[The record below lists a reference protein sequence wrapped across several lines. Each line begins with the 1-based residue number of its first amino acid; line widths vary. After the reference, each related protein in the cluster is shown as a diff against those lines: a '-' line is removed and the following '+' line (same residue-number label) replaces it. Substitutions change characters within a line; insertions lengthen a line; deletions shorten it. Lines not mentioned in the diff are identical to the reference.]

1 MDKKQYFEKYD
12 WLITKTQSI
21 LEHYSCPELCNANC
35 CKNYN
40 INFTKKEYEKIFEK
54 GSTEITDILKSNAV
68 DSPRSEFY
76 KMLPAAVCPLLIDSK
91 CRIYE
96 YRPESCRKFP
106 FATSQDTESGHVLLL
121 FLCPMSV
128 NIIRDY
134 AQWYN
139 SVNSMDDQLKNIY
152 EQYKNIE
159 GRRDG
164 YIILDENTLDLFIA
178 FLEGTGSCKS

>member
-1 MDKKQYFEKYD
+1 MVKGSLRGLTVDRKQLFEKYN
-12 WLITKTQSI
+12 WLISKTQSI
-21 LEHYSCPELCNANC
+21 LEHYSCPESCNASC

-54 GSTEITDILKSNAV
+54 GDTEIREVLKSNAV
-68 DSPRSEFY
+68 DSHRSEFY
-76 KMLPAAVCPLLIDSK
+76 KMLSTAICPLLIDSK

-106 FATSQDTESGHVLLL
+106 FVTTPDTESEYVLLL
-121 FLCPMSV
+121 FLCTMSV

-139 SVNSMDDQLKNIY
+139 SVNSIMDDQLKNIY
-152 EQYKNIE
+152 EQYKNIK
-159 GRRDG
+159 GRADG
-164 YIILDENTLDLFIA
+164 YIILNENDL
-178 FLEGTGSCKS
+178 E